1 MKQKDMLSCAACTV
15 RACLEERPQKL
26 PAGCPMRDTAVMAAA
41 MEVYRQPET
50 RRFHIIYSQIE
61 KLGYS
66 AWVRLREIMEFSRR
80 MDYERL
86 GLAFCKGLSR
96 EAAAT
101 HKILR
106 ANGFRVSSVICKAGG
121 VAKEEMGIAKEY
133 KLRPEDFEPMCNPVA
148 QALLLNRE
156 GTPRN
161 IVLGLCVGH
170 DSLFYR
176 HAEAM
181 TTTLVTKDR
190 VLAHN
195 PAGAL
200 YCAEGYFREKLQAG
214 EPPAGG

>member
-1 MKQKDMLSCAACTV
+1 MLNCAACTV
-15 RACLEERPQKL
+15 RACLEESPQRL
-26 PAGCPMRDTAVMAAA
+26 PSSCPMRDTEVMAAA
-41 MEVYRQPET
+41 MEVYRQSEI
-50 RRFHIIYSQIE
+50 RRFHVVSSQIE
-61 KLGYS
+61 KLGYG

-86 GLAFCKGLSR
+86 GLAFCKGLSG
-96 EAAAT
+96 EAGIT
-101 HKILR
+101 LKILR

-121 VAKEEMGIAKEY
+121 VAKEEAGIPKEH
-133 KLRPEDFEPMCNPVA
+133 KLKPEAFEPMCNPVA

-156 GTPRN
+156 GTQLN

-195 PAGAL
+195 PVGAL
-200 YCAEGYFREKLQAG
+200 YCAEGYFCGKLEAG
-214 EPPAGG
+214 E

>member
-1 MKQKDMLSCAACTV
+1 
-15 RACLEERPQKL
+15 
-26 PAGCPMRDTAVMAAA
+26 
-41 MEVYRQPET
+41 
-50 RRFHIIYSQIE
+50 
-61 KLGYS
+61 
-66 AWVRLREIMEFSRR
+66 
-80 MDYERL
+80 
-86 GLAFCKGLSR
+86 
-96 EAAAT
+96 
-101 HKILR
+101 
-106 ANGFRVSSVICKAGG
+106 
-121 VAKEEMGIAKEY
+121 
-133 KLRPEDFEPMCNPVA
+133 MCNPVA

-156 GTPRN
+156 GTQLN